1 MSAHEPDKH
10 PGRAVPSG
18 SARAKDLGDVALM
31 LGALSLVAFW
41 SFGVGV
47 LLGLGAVVAAAVAR
61 KRAVAAHQP
70 VSVEAILGG
79 LTGLVGITAGLLFL
93 AVV

>member
-1 MSAHEPDKH
+1 M
-10 PGRAVPSG
+10 
-18 SARAKDLGDVALM
+18 ALM

-61 KRAVAAHQP
+61 KRAVAAHRP
-70 VSVEAILGG
+70 VTVEAILGG

-93 AVV
+93 AAV